1 MNNKKPVCMS
11 IDDKDKQIQNF
22 KDAKTEIQNK
32 INEIKKV
39 RDEQINQ
46 LKMNFN
52 DQVDPFIEEQ
62 KKCCVM
68 NTCKPTTEDSSALE
82 KLNSWNCKNVCSDP
96 YKGLRL

>member
-62 KKCCVM
+62 K
-68 NTCKPTTEDSSALE
+68 
-82 KLNSWNCKNVCSDP
+82 NVV
-96 YKGLRL
+96 